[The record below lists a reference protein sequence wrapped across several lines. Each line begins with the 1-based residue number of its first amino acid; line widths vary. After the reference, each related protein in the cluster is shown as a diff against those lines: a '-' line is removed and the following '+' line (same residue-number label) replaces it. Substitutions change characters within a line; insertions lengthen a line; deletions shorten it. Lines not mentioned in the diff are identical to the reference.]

1 MLKNTEEGMS
11 YSLITSIYFPL
22 LLNKL
27 NHKKEKKKN
36 QETSSLFNDNL
47 GSNNEQLFL
56 IM

>member
-47 GSNNEQLFL
+47 GSNNEQLLL

>member
-11 YSLITSIYFPL
+11 YGLITSIYFPL